1 MTATEPPAEGAV
13 RVDAKLKA
21 EVNLLHANLCQA
33 IADPKRILIL
43 YALSEGPKHVTELA
57 EMLEM
62 PQSTVSRHLKIL
74 RDRSLVDPARA
85 GAAVQY
91 SLVDARVVE
100 ALDLMRAVLISALAQ
115 QAHLAQSLA

>member
-1 MTATEPPAEGAV
+1 MAVAGPSLEGAD

-57 EMLEM
+57 DVLEL

-74 RDRSLVDPARA
+74 RDRSVVTTMRA

-115 QAHLAQSLA
+115 QAQLAESLA

>member
-1 MTATEPPAEGAV
+1 
-13 RVDAKLKA
+13 VDAKLKA

-57 EMLEM
+57 DVLEL

-74 RDRSLVDPARA
+74 RDRSLVTTARA

-91 SLVDARVVE
+91 SLGDPRVVE

>member
-1 MTATEPPAEGAV
+1 M
-13 RVDAKLKA
+13 DAKLKA

-62 PQSTVSRHLKIL
+62 PQSTVSRHLKVL
-74 RDRSLVDPARA
+74 RDRSLVDPART
-85 GAAVQY
+85 GANVQY
-91 SLVDARVVE
+91 SLADARVVE
-100 ALDLMRAVLISALAQ
+100 ALDLMRAVLVSALAQ
-115 QAHLAQSLA
+115 QAHLARSLA